1 MDQVWLCGS
10 CRSLNQVRNSR
21 CYKCGASRERSE
33 QVPERLAVSGLG
45 SARLARNPSLFG
57 ALVFG
62 TVAAIVAVMAWYYL
76 EAGIMRGQGR
86 LAWLLGI
93 LVGIAIVLGGRGRAS
108 FITVL
113 LSVVITGAAIAA
125 GEYLIASRSLADQSN
140 VTIDAIAVAPPDA
153 VWEEMK
159 AILADDPLRPILWVI
174 AFAAAVG
181 IPGRLLFGE
190 DPKPD

>member
-10 CRSLNQVRNSR
+10 CSSLNQIRNSR
-21 CYKCGASRERSE
+21 CYKCGARRELAE
-33 QVPERLAVSGLG
+33 QVPERGAAVGLG

-62 TVAAIVAVMAWYYL
+62 TVAAILAVMAWYYL
-76 EAGIMRGQGR
+76 EAGVTRGQGR

-93 LVGIAIVLGGRGRAS
+93 LIGIAIVLGGRGRAS

-113 LSVVITGAAIAA
+113 LSVVITASAIGA
-125 GEYLIASRSLADQSN
+125 GEYLIASRFLAEQSN
-140 VTIDAIAVAPPDA
+140 VAIDAIAIAPPDA
-153 VWEEMK
+153 VLEEMK
-159 AILADDPLRPILWVI
+159 AVMADDPLRPILWVI
-174 AFAAAVG
+174 ALLAAVG